1 MNILLGV
8 TGSVAATLTKKMVT
22 ALQSLGTVEVVMT
35 GWGSYFP
42 ELERM
47 GSALINRPFEP
58 NGAVRVWQDSDEWNE
73 RNPSDHTFSLKKVW
87 NKKGDPVRHIDL
99 RKWAGALVIAPL
111 SANTMAKMANGI
123 CDNLLTSIY
132 RAWDRTRPVIV
143 APGMNTLMWEHP
155 ITAKHVGLLGSWD
168 VQFVGPVSK
177 TLACNDEGM
186 GAMAHIDDIVAA
198 LKDTLRWQFPLIDCN
213 GLPGGTHPGAFATCR
228 RLSHHTGIDLYCED
242 GAVVKAVEHGRLLG
256 WEKFTGPQD
265 KSPWWL
271 DTDAVLVEGASGV
284 VCYGE
289 IKVSQHIKDK
299 MEMSNP
305 EARVIRR
312 GEIIGYVKPV
322 VPEGRERPD
331 IPGHSRSMLH
341 MELYERG
348 QTKASERWELDK
360 PKPDY
365 LLDPTPWLVDAV
377 GCPKERLDMPSWP
390 ASLEK

>member
-22 ALQSLGTVEVVMT
+22 ALQSLGTVEVVST
-35 GWGSYFP
+35 RWGNYFTDYP
-42 ELERM
+42 GVKMWHDE
-47 GSALINRPFEP
+47 
-58 NGAVRVWQDSDEWNE
+58 DEWHIRDGCGNIT
-73 RNPSDHTFSLKKVW
+73 RNKVW
-87 NKKGDPVRHIDL
+87 EKKNDPVRHIDL

-155 ITAKHVGLLGSWD
+155 ITLQHVLTLKDWD

-177 TLACNDEGM
+177 MLACNDEGM
-186 GAMAHIDDIVAA
+186 GAMAQIDDIAKA
-198 LKDTLRWQFPLIDCN
+198 LKDTLRWQFPLIDCS
-213 GLPGGTHPGAFATCR
+213 GIPIGTHPGAFGTKR
-228 RLSHHTGIDLYCED
+228 RLSHHTGIDLYCEE
-242 GAVVKAVEHGRLLG
+242 GAVVKAVEGGRILG

-271 DTDAVLVEGASGV
+271 NTDCVLVEGASGI

-289 IKVSQHIKDK
+289 IRVAQSIKDA
-299 MEMSNP
+299 MEMNNP
-305 EARVIRR
+305 EARCVRR
-312 GEIIGYVKPV
+312 GDIVGWVMPV
-322 VPEGRERPD
+322 VPKGRERHD

-341 MELYERG
+341 IELYERG

-360 PKPDY
+360 LKPSY
-365 LLDPTPWLVDAV
+365 MLDPTPWLLDTN
-377 GCPKERLDMPSWP
+377 GCPEERLDMPSWP
-390 ASLEK
+390 ELMKRC